1 MKKTMIFML
10 LCAAMATAF
19 TACDSLIPNDPT
31 TEEENTPG
39 GNNGNDNDNPG
50 GTVDDGKTRV
60 RQIAQE
66 DEEYGM
72 VYKFEY
78 DGDYLVK
85 FTVTD
90 NANRADHTY
99 DISYGDNTIEVVSSR
114 QYWEGKGIYAVRYN
128 FTTDGNGMVTGGT
141 EEWISGDEGT
151 GRFSLSY
158 EGGFLAGIQYDG
170 DYRDASNAFT
180 WTDGQLTGN
189 VFSSESS
196 YDGLQGIE
204 YTYIYSDSPNN
215 ANIDLNWFF
224 SAGYNA
230 AGTQPE
236 WLDWSLA
243 IAGMTGH
250 LGKKSANLIS
260 STHAPEYEYTADD
273 YENMAFPKDPIPENG
288 IYKIP
293 MVIYVNTAGDKQY
306 TFNDEGLPV
315 SVTSTSVS
323 YIVTY
328 EWSVRKTITDYENF
342 SQPDGPDGPK
352 LYHSY
357 DEEVLGIEEVSREA
371 MTEYPSSMTISY

>member
-1 MKKTMIFML
+1 ML

-31 TEEENTPG
+31 AEGENTQG
-39 GNNGNDNDNPG
+39 GNNGNDNDNDNPG

-170 DYRDASNAFT
+170 DYRNESNAFT
-180 WTDGQLTGN
+180 WTDGQLAGN
-189 VFSSESS
+189 EFSTENS
-196 YDGLQGIE
+196 YEGLQEIE

-250 LGKKSANLIS
+250 LGEKSANLIS

-273 YENMAFPKDPIPENG
+273 YENMGFPKDPIPEDG
-288 IYKIP
+288 IYKVP

-371 MTEYPSSMTISY
+371 MSEYPSSMTISY

>member
-19 TACDSLIPNDPT
+19 TACEKNPANDDPAGQ
-31 TEEENTPG
+31 E

-60 RQIAQE
+60 RQIVQGG
-66 DEEYGM
+66 EEYGM

-78 DGDYLVK
+78 DGDNLVK

-90 NANRADHTY
+90 NANQADHTY
-99 DISYGDNTIEVVSSR
+99 DISYGNNTIEVVSSR
-114 QYWEGKGIYAVRYN
+114 QYWEDEDIYAVRYN

-141 EEWISGDEGT
+141 EEWISGDEGS

-170 DYRDASNAFT
+170 DYRDESNAFT

-189 VFSSESS
+189 VFSSESP
-196 YDGLQGIE
+196 YDGLQETE
-204 YTYIYSDSPNN
+204 YTYIYSNSPNN
-215 ANIDLNWFF
+215 ANIDLNWFS
-224 SAGYNA
+224 SASYNA

-250 LGKKSANLIS
+250 LGEKSSCLIANAQ
-260 STHAPEYEYTADD
+260 TPEYEYTADD
-273 YENMAFPKDPIPENG
+273 YDNMAFPKDPIPEDG
-288 IYKIP
+288 IYKVP
-293 MVIYVNTAGDKQY
+293 MEVPFYKVEGGQY
-306 TFNDEGLPV
+306 TLNDEGLPITF
-315 SVTSTSVS
+315 TSTTKV
-323 YIVTY
+323 YRVTF

-342 SQPDGPDGPK
+342 DQPDGPDGQK
-352 LYHSY
+352 LYYSY
-357 DEEVLGIEEVSREA
+357 DEEVLGIEEISREA

>member
-1 MKKTMIFML
+1 ML

-31 TEEENTPG
+31 AEGENTQG
-39 GNNGNDNDNPG
+39 GNNGNDNDNDNPG

-170 DYRDASNAFT
+170 DYRNESNAFT
-180 WTDGQLTGN
+180 WTDGQLAGN
-189 VFSSESS
+189 EFSTENS
-196 YDGLQGIE
+196 YEGLQEIE

-250 LGKKSANLIS
+250 LGEKSANLIS

-273 YENMAFPKDPIPENG
+273 YENMGFPKDPIPEDG
-288 IYKIP
+288 IYKVP

>member
-1 MKKTMIFML
+1 MIFML

-31 TEEENTPG
+31 AEGENTQG
-39 GNNGNDNDNPG
+39 GNNGNDNDNDNPG

-170 DYRDASNAFT
+170 DYRNESNAFT
-180 WTDGQLTGN
+180 WTDGQLAGN
-189 VFSSESS
+189 EFSTENS
-196 YDGLQGIE
+196 YEGLQEIE

-250 LGKKSANLIS
+250 LGEKSANLIS

-342 SQPDGPDGPK
+342 DQPDGPDGQK
-352 LYHSY
+352 LYYSY

>member
-1 MKKTMIFML
+1 ML

-31 TEEENTPG
+31 AEGENTQG
-39 GNNGNDNDNPG
+39 GNNGNDNDNDNPG

-170 DYRDASNAFT
+170 DYRNESNAFT
-180 WTDGQLTGN
+180 WTDGQLAGN
-189 VFSSESS
+189 EFSTENS
-196 YDGLQGIE
+196 YEGLQEIE

-250 LGKKSANLIS
+250 LGEKSANLIS

-342 SQPDGPDGPK
+342 DQPDGPDGQK
-352 LYHSY
+352 LYYSY

>member
-19 TACDSLIPNDPT
+19 TACDSLIPNDQT
-31 TEEENTPG
+31 AEEENTQG
-39 GNNGNDNDNPG
+39 GNGNDNPG

-78 DGDYLVK
+78 DGDNLVK

-90 NANRADHTY
+90 NANQADHTY

-114 QYWEGKGIYAVRYN
+114 QYWEDEDIYA
-128 FTTDGNGMVTGGT
+128 GMVTGGT
-141 EEWISGDEGT
+141 EEWISGDEGS

-170 DYRDASNAFT
+170 AYRDESNAFT

-189 VFSSESS
+189 VFSSESP
-196 YDGLQGIE
+196 YEGLQETE

-215 ANIDLNWFF
+215 ANIDLNWLFT
-224 SAGYNA
+224 AGYNA

-250 LGKKSANLIS
+250 LGEKSANLIS
-260 STHAPEYEYTADD
+260 STYAPEYEYTADD
-273 YENMAFPKDPIPENG
+273 YENMGFPKDPIPEDG

-293 MVIYVNTAGDKQY
+293 MEVPFYKVEGGQY
-306 TFNDEGLPV
+306 TLNDEGLPITFTNTTKV
-315 SVTSTSVS
+315 YRVTF
-323 YIVTY
+323 

-342 SQPDGPDGPK
+342 DQPDGPDGQK
-352 LYHSY
+352 LYYSY